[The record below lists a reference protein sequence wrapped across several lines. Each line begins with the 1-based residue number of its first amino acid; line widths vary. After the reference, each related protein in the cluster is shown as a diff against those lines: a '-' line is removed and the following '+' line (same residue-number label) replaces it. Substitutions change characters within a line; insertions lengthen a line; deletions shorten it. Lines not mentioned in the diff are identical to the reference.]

1 MWRILL
7 TWHNI
12 GLQLQISNKN
22 GYILLMLSWSHY
34 KVSTIWPETSTNERS
49 PGQCEIEQPQFRLA
63 GSYSI
68 RILQPESFLTKNI
81 QIWRLPALQ
90 NLHLHSSVTIILDE
104 TSIYS
109 GLADYDYLP
118 FSGKITKSHINMR
131 NDRQAAASK
140 VTKDPQPSPKLDS
153 SSVNGANKGLYK
165 AAAAS
170 KELVWQLHFR
180 PPRSSNSS
188 WETQKKWRSVTYE
201 KCGNT
206 KGQIYLQ
213 YGRE

>member
-1 MWRILL
+1 M
-7 TWHNI
+7 
-12 GLQLQISNKN
+12 
-22 GYILLMLSWSHY
+22 
-34 KVSTIWPETSTNERS
+34 
-49 PGQCEIEQPQFRLA
+49 
-63 GSYSI
+63 
-68 RILQPESFLTKNI
+68 
-81 QIWRLPALQ
+81 
-90 NLHLHSSVTIILDE
+90 TIILDE

-170 KELVWQLHFR
+170 KELV
-180 PPRSSNSS
+180 
-188 WETQKKWRSVTYE
+188 
-201 KCGNT
+201 
-206 KGQIYLQ
+206 
-213 YGRE
+213 